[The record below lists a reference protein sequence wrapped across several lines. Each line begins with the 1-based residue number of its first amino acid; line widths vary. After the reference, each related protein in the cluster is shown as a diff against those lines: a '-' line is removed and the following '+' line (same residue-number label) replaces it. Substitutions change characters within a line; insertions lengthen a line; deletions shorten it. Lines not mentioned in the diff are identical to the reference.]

1 MLTDLADACRATGLT
16 VVETPGW
23 KTRGHGP
30 MTSVQTI
37 LCHHTAGP
45 KNGEL
50 PSLAT
55 VRDGR
60 PDLAGPLAHLMLG
73 RSGTVYVIAAGLCW
87 HAGVVFDSSQ
97 ANEHAIGI
105 EAEATGVDPW
115 PLVQYDAYARL
126 TAGLAKHYGLS
137 VARVL
142 GHKEVAS
149 PRGRK
154 SDPNFDM
161 PAFRAKVNN
170 TPAGV
175 GVAPV
180 PKPHYP
186 EDDPVNIELVW
197 SDDHLSFRGVV
208 GAEAGPNSALYEG
221 GWLKASPAWG
231 GCHIKF
237 TALRA
242 GAVMPGQSETS
253 VANNAVA
260 TFNLP
265 AGCES
270 ATVEGTVDTRTTLL
284 SALWLP
290 DPR

>member
-1 MLTDLADACRATGLT
+1 M
-16 VVETPGW
+16 VN
-23 KTRGHGP
+23 
-30 MTSVQTI
+30 VQTI

-87 HAGVVFDSSQ
+87 HAGIVFDNSQ

-105 EAEATGVDPW
+105 EAEATGVDAW

-126 TAGLAKHYGLS
+126 TCGLAKHYRLPIS
-137 VARVL
+137 RIL

-161 PAFRAKVNN
+161 PAFRSKAAN
-170 TPAGV
+170 TPPPGAAVPASTASTGEPDMNIPVTYYAVDAAGAPTVPDPAGTAFRASMPCEVGAGSQVVAASWVRWTAKWGTATFRIVFWDATHPIAEADTAKQDWWQIPAAARSFTIEGVRQHAGV
-175 GVAPV
+175 Q
-180 PKPHYP
+180 
-186 EDDPVNIELVW
+186 I
-197 SDDHLSFRGVV
+197 
-208 GAEAGPNSALYEG
+208 GAS
-221 GWLKASPAWG
+221 
-231 GCHIKF
+231 
-237 TALRA
+237 
-242 GAVMPGQSETS
+242 
-253 VANNAVA
+253 
-260 TFNLP
+260 
-265 AGCES
+265 
-270 ATVEGTVDTRTTLL
+270 LL
-284 SALWLP
+284 STP
-290 DPR
+290 H

>member
-30 MTSVQTI
+30 MSNVQTI

-87 HAGVVFDSSQ
+87 HAGVVFDNSQ

-126 TAGLAKHYGLS
+126 TCGLAKHYGLPTS
-137 VARVL
+137 RIL

-161 PAFRAKVNN
+161 PAFRSKATNITG
-170 TPAGV
+170 TPAAVPAAAKPRHPEEDVMYIKCETTPGGKV
-175 GVAPV
+175 LTGILSGSLLIGLGEGGETQSADLAISNGATVQWVVKGTWDALDASSHHVHDNPRPVTVVAPTV
-180 PKPHYP
+180 
-186 EDDPVNIELVW
+186 
-197 SDDHLSFRGVV
+197 
-208 GAEAGPNSALYEG
+208 
-221 GWLKASPAWG
+221 KA
-231 GCHIKF
+231 
-237 TALRA
+237 
-242 GAVMPGQSETS
+242 
-253 VANNAVA
+253 
-260 TFNLP
+260 
-265 AGCES
+265 
-270 ATVEGTVDTRTTLL
+270 
-284 SALWLP
+284 
-290 DPR
+290 

>member
-1 MLTDLADACRATGLT
+1 MLTDLADACRATGLS

-30 MTSVQTI
+30 MTNVQTI

-87 HAGVVFDSSQ
+87 HAGVVFESSQ

-142 GHKEVAS
+142 GHKEVAC
-149 PRGRK
+149 PLGRK

-161 PAFRAKVNN
+161 PAFRTRVTN
-170 TPAGV
+170 TATSAPA
-175 GVAPV
+175 PT
-180 PKPHYP
+180 PKPRHERDQMYIKCETTP
-186 EDDPVNIELVW
+186 GGTVLTGI
-197 SDDHLSFRGVV
+197 LSGSLLI
-208 GAEAGPNSALYEG
+208 GLGEG
-221 GWLKASPAWG
+221 GETASADLAISNG
-231 GCHIKF
+231 
-237 TALRA
+237 
-242 GAVMPGQSETS
+242 
-253 VANNAVA
+253 
-260 TFNLP
+260 
-265 AGCES
+265 
-270 ATVEGTVDTRTTLL
+270 ATVQWVVKGTWD
-284 SALWLP
+284 AL
-290 DPR
+290 DASSHRVHDNPRPVVVTAPTVKA